1 MKRYLAIFV
10 LLCTISTAEGAHFS
24 YYGGGLRALYEVYAE
39 NLPDTDG
46 PRSEYLDGTNS
57 ANIEGTAVVFQ
68 ANSYAGS
75 NIAGKSLGN
84 SIRIKS
90 ESTANGYGAAGMCY
104 ARGQASGS
112 TQSSQTKGIFYMIM
126 PDANEQTGDDVL
138 VYYNDMLYIWSNGTT
153 YVRIDG
159 PGTMNHLAI
168 TRGLLPPVTAEP
180 ASEYEVLS
188 FPQVEISN
196 SGCDLFGGVHTFPA
210 KIGDVIGIFADN
222 YAKVEGSAVSGEVY
236 SEHTM
241 ILTVRAVLAG
251 DLDYDGDVD
260 FFDLAKLANN
270 WLAGVGVEP
279 PIDDDPPEPDPME
292 WADGGEP
299 KEIECSPHYCATMTA
314 EIATDPSGGIQY
326 YFECTDEG
334 GFSSSWQGSP
344 TYTVTVGPSGHNFS
358 FRVKARDIHGN
369 ETGWSPALPMN

>member
-1 MKRYLAIFV
+1 MKRYLFILI
-10 LLCTISTAEGAHFS
+10 LLCVVSTVQGAHLS
-24 YYGGGLRALYEVYAE
+24 YYGGGVRAYYEVYAE
-39 NLPDTDG
+39 NPPYTDG
-46 PRSEYLDGTNS
+46 PWSGTQDGTNS

-75 NIAGKSLGN
+75 NISRKSLGN

-90 ESTANGYGAAGMCY
+90 ESTANGYGAYSYCY

-159 PGTMNHLAI
+159 PETMNHLAI
-168 TRGLLPPVTAEP
+168 TRGLLPPVTGEP

-188 FPQVEISN
+188 FPQVEVSN
-196 SGCDLFGGVHTFPA
+196 GGGDLFGGVHAFPA
-210 KIGDVIGIFADN
+210 KIGDVIGIFAAN

-279 PIDDDPPEPDPME
+279 AIDEDPPEPDPME

-299 KEIECSPHYCATMTA
+299 KEIECSPYYCATMTA
-314 EIATDPSGGIQY
+314 AIATDPSGGIQY
-326 YFECTDEG
+326 YFECTDES
-334 GFSSSWQGSP
+334 GFNSSWQGSP

-358 FRVKARDIHGN
+358 FRVKARDFYLN
-369 ETGWSPALPMN
+369 ETGWSDALPMN

>member
-1 MKRYLAIFV
+1 MKRYLTIFV
-10 LLCTISTAEGAHFS
+10 LLCTISTAEGADFS

-39 NLPDTDG
+39 NIPYTDG
-46 PRSEYLDGTNS
+46 PRSEYQDGINS
-57 ANIEGTAVVFQ
+57 ASTAGSAVVFQ
-68 ANSYAGS
+68 ANSYANS
-75 NIAGKSLGN
+75 VIASKGLGN

-90 ESTANGYGAAGMCY
+90 ESTANGYGAYSTCY

-112 TQSSQTKGIFYMIM
+112 TQNSQTKGIFYMIM
-126 PDANEQTGDDVL
+126 PDGDEQTGDDVM
-138 VYYNDMLYIWSNGTT
+138 VYYNDMLYIWSSGTT

-168 TRGLLPPVTAEP
+168 TRGLLPPVTGEP

-196 SGCDLFGGVHTFPA
+196 SGSDLFSGVHAFPA

-222 YAKVEGSAVSGEVY
+222 YAKVEGSAISGEVY
-236 SEHTM
+236 STHTM

-251 DLDYDGDVD
+251 DLDHDGDVD
-260 FFDLAKLANN
+260 FFDLAKLASN
-270 WLAGVGVEP
+270 WLEGVGGET
-279 PIDDDPPEPDPME
+279 PIDDDPPEPDSMR

-299 KEIECSPHYCATMTA
+299 KEIECSPYYCATMTA

-326 YFECTDEG
+326 EFQCSESD
-334 GFSSSWQGSP
+334 FNSSWQGSP
-344 TYTVTVGPSGHNFS
+344 TYTVTIGPSGHNFS
-358 FRVKARDIHGN
+358 FKVRARDIHDN
-369 ETGWSPALPMN
+369 KTGWSPELPMN